1 MNVETQQSENCEK
14 VNKSEPY
21 LCTGYDLYVTRE
33 PCIMCA
39 MALVHSRISRVF
51 YGSQHQE
58 GALGSKYKLHVQH
71 GINHHY
77 EVFRGVLKD
86 KCENLMSDIT

>member
-1 MNVETQQSENCEK
+1 
-14 VNKSEPY
+14 
-21 LCTGYDLYVTRE
+21 
-33 PCIMCA
+33 

-51 YGSQHQE
+51 YGSSHQE

-86 KCENLMSDIT
+86 KCDKLMSDITWKIMYVEKDIMKTSLVACKN

>member
-1 MNVETQQSENCEK
+1 
-14 VNKSEPY
+14 
-21 LCTGYDLYVTRE
+21 
-33 PCIMCA
+33 
-39 MALVHSRISRVF
+39 MALVHSRILRVF
-51 YGSQHQE
+51 YGSSHQE

-86 KCENLMSDIT
+86 KCDKLMSDITWKIMCDKLMSDITWKIMYVEKDIMKTSLVACKN